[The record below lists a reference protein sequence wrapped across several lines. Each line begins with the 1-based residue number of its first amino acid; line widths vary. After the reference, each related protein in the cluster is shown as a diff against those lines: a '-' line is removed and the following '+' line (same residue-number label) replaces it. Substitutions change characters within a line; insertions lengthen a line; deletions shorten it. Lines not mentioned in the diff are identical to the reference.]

1 MPVKSEHRSHLEKA
15 GICSHSE
22 GTFYSARKMTGLWS
36 LSNRLTNVL
45 YLVFQIS
52 LIVKEENHEPLPIL

>member
-1 MPVKSEHRSHLEKA
+1 MSVKLKHRSQLEKA

-22 GTFYSARKMTGLWS
+22 GTFYSTRKMTVLWP

-45 YLVFQIS
+45 YLLFQIS
-52 LIVKEENHEPLPIL
+52 LIVKEENHESLPIM